1 MTKDYRDTIFLPKT
15 DFPMKGNLP
24 NREPQWLERW
34 NEIGIYDRIRESSK
48 GREKY
53 ILHDGPPYANGNIH
67 MGHAMNKTLKDIIVR
82 TQQMLGKDAPYVP
95 GWDCHGLPIEW
106 MIEKKYKNAGKN
118 KDEVDPVEFRKECRA
133 FAEKWV
139 GVQKDQFKRLGIF
152 GDWENPYLTMNFD
165 SEAQIVRELLK
176 FLMNGG
182 LYRGSKSIMWSV
194 VEKTA
199 LAEAEVEYMDHTSHM
214 IDIGFNVVKSDVEE
228 IVGEK
233 IVIWTT
239 TPWTMPGNRGIAYGK
254 DFDYQLIEVTEVEE
268 YSRIKVGEK
277 LVLAKD
283 LTEAFSARAR
293 VSGHTVLKSFKG
305 TDLEGTICHHPWHG
319 QGYDYD
325 VLVVEGF
332 HVTTDAGTGF
342 VHIAPSHGQEDFE
355 VGQQFGLETPFT
367 VDEGGLYYD
376 NIPMFAGEHVYK
388 VHDHICDEMEKVGAL
403 MARSKIV
410 HSYPHSWRSKA
421 PLIFR
426 NTPQWFISMETND
439 LRNNALKAIDQV
451 RWVPE
456 NSKNRMNAMVSD
468 RPDWLVSRQRAW
480 GVPITVFVHKAT
492 NELLKD
498 EDVNERIAAAVEKDG
513 ADAWYTADPQELL
526 GDKYAAGDYEQV
538 TDILDVWFDSGSTHA
553 FVVEKREELNRGE
566 GKRSADLYIEGTDQ
580 HRGWFQSS
588 LLESCGT
595 RGDAPY
601 DQVLT
606 HGFTVDKNG
615 KKMSKSLGNGVD
627 PLKVIKQYGAD
638 ILRLWVTSTDY
649 FNEHRIGDDIIK
661 NQAEAYRKIRNTMR
675 FMIGNLNEF
684 DQAEV
689 LPVNEMPELERW
701 VLHRLTEVDAVV
713 RSGFD
718 DYNYHRVYN
727 ALYNFCAVDLSAF
740 YFDIRKDALYCDA
753 KMTNRRR
760 AARTVLDEVFKTVT
774 KWFAPILVFTAE
786 EMWQS
791 RFPSDDD
798 SVHLQTFDDIPANW
812 RDEALG
818 EKWEKIRSLRKVV
831 TGALEIERRE
841 KRIGSS
847 LQATVDVYVNDKSY
861 IEAFEGIDLAEV
873 SITSSATMVEGDAPD
888 GAFSMEDAA
897 GVGVIS
903 TLSDGEK
910 CERCWQVLP
919 EVGTVDGHE
928 DICGRCAD
936 AVEAL

>member
-24 NREPQWLERW
+24 NREPQWLDRW
-34 NEIGIYDRIRESSK
+34 NGIDIYDRIRKSSE
-48 GREKY
+48 GRERY
-53 ILHDGPPYANGNIH
+53 ILHDGPPYANGDIH
-67 MGHAMNKTLKDIIVR
+67 MGHAMNKILKDIIVR
-82 TQQMLGKDAPYVP
+82 TQQMMGKDAPYVP

-133 FAEKWV
+133 FADKWV
-139 GVQKDQFKRLGIF
+139 GVQKEQFQRLGIF
-152 GDWENPYLTMNFD
+152 GDWDNPYLTMKFE

-176 FLMNGG
+176 FLMNDG

-199 LAEAEVEYMDHTSHM
+199 LAEAEIEYLDHTSHM
-214 IDIGFNVVKSDVEE
+214 IDIGFNIVTSPIDA
-228 IVGEK
+228 IVGSK

-254 DFDYQLIEVTEVEE
+254 EFEYVLIEAIDVSESSLV
-268 YSRIKVGEK
+268 KVGEK
-277 LVLAKD
+277 MILARE
-283 LTEAFSARAR
+283 LMEAFFDRAGIE
-293 VSGHTVLKSFKG
+293 GHRELKSFKG
-305 TDLEGTICHHPWHG
+305 SELEGTICHHPWYG
-319 QGYDYD
+319 KGYDFD
-325 VLVVEGF
+325 VPVIEGF

-342 VHIAPSHGQEDFE
+342 VHIAPGHGAEDYE
-355 VGQQFGLETPFT
+355 VGQQFNLETPFT

-376 NIPMFAGEHVYK
+376 HVPMFAGEHVYK
-388 VHDHICDEMEKVGAL
+388 VHDHVCEEMARVGAL
-403 MARSKIV
+403 LARDKIV

-426 NTPQWFISMETND
+426 NTPQWFISMEANN
-439 LRNNALKAIDQV
+439 LREKAMKAIDAV

-456 NSKNRMNAMVSD
+456 NSKNRINAMVAD
-468 RPDWLVSRQRAW
+468 RPDWLISRQRAW

-498 EDVNERIAAAVEKDG
+498 EEVNERIAKAVEESG
-513 ADAWYTADPQELL
+513 ADAWYTTDTQKLL
-526 GDKYAAGDYEQV
+526 GDKYNAADYEQV

-553 FVVEKREELNRGE
+553 FVLEKRDDLSRGE
-566 GKRSADLYIEGTDQ
+566 GKRSADLYLEGTDQ

-606 HGFTVDKNG
+606 HGFTVDKDG
-615 KKMSKSLGNGVD
+615 RKMSKSLGNGVD
-627 PLKVIKQYGAD
+627 PLKIINQYGAD

-649 FNEHRIGDDIIK
+649 FNEHRIGDEIIK

-675 FMIGNLNEF
+675 FMIGNLADF
-684 DQAEV
+684 DEAE
-689 LPVNEMPELERW
+689 LLEYNKLPELERW
-701 VLHRLTEVDAVV
+701 VLHRLTEVDHAV
-713 RSGFD
+713 RSGFN

-740 YFDIRKDALYCDA
+740 YFDIRKDALYCDG

-774 KWFAPILVFTAE
+774 KWFAPILVFTSE
-786 EMWQS
+786 EIWQS

-798 SVHLQTFDDIPANW
+798 SVHLQTFHDIPAEWKN
-812 RDEALG
+812 DALG
-818 EKWEKIRSLRKVV
+818 TKWSKIRTLRKVV
-831 TGALEIERRE
+831 TGALEIERKE

-847 LQATVDVYVNDKSY
+847 LQAHVDVYVDDESY
-861 IEAFEGIDLAEV
+861 VTAFENIDLAEV
-873 SITSSATMVEGDAPD
+873 SITSTASLTVGKAPD
-888 GAFSMEDAA
+888 AAFTMEDTS
-897 GVGVIS
+897 GVAVIS
-903 TLSDGEK
+903 TLSEGGK

-919 EVGTVDGHE
+919 EVGTIAGHE
-928 DICGRCAD
+928 DICKRCAD

>member
-24 NREPQWLERW
+24 NREPQWMERW
-34 NEIGIYDRIRESSK
+34 NDIGIYDRIRESSK
-48 GREKY
+48 DSERY

-67 MGHAMNKTLKDIIVR
+67 MGHAMNKILKDIIVR

-118 KDEVDPVEFRKECRA
+118 KDEVDPVEFRGECRA

-139 GVQKDQFKRLGIF
+139 GVQKEQFKRLGIF
-152 GDWENPYLTMNFD
+152 GDWDDPYLTMNFD

-194 VEKTA
+194 IEKSA
-199 LAEAEVEYMDHTSHM
+199 LAEAEIEYKDHTSHM
-214 IDIGFNVVKSDVEE
+214 IDIGFNVVKSNVAE
-228 IVGEK
+228 IIGTK

-254 DFDYQLIEVTEVEE
+254 DFDYQLVEVTQVEE
-268 YSRIKVGEK
+268 NSRVKVGEK
-277 LVLAKD
+277 IVLANA
-283 LTEAFSARAR
+283 LLGEFSSRAG
-293 VSGHTVLKSFKG
+293 VTATKEITTFKG
-305 TDLEGTICHHPWHG
+305 SDLEGTVCHHPWHG

-388 VHDHICDEMEKVGAL
+388 VHDHVCEEMVKVGAL
-403 MARSKIV
+403 LARSKIV

-426 NTPQWFISMETND
+426 NTPQWFISMQTND
-439 LRNNALKAIDQV
+439 LRENAMKAVDSV
-451 RWVPE
+451 RWIPG
-456 NSKNRMNAMVSD
+456 NSKNRMSAMVED

-480 GVPITVFVHKAT
+480 GVPITVFVHKGT

-498 EDVNERIAAAVEKDG
+498 EDVNVRIASAIEESG
-513 ADAWYTADPQELL
+513 ADAWYTTDAQVFL
-526 GDKYAAGDYEQV
+526 GDQYNADDYEQV
-538 TDILDVWFDSGSTHA
+538 TDILDVWFDSGSTHS
-553 FVVEKREELNRGE
+553 FVLEKRDELSRGE
-566 GKRSADLYIEGTDQ
+566 GKRSADLYLEGTDQ

-606 HGFTVDKNG
+606 HGFTLDKDG

-627 PLKVIKQYGAD
+627 PLKMIKQYGAD

-649 FNEHRIGDDIIK
+649 FNEHRIGEEIIK

-675 FMIGNLNEF
+675 FLIGNLAEF
-684 DQAEV
+684 EECEI
-689 LPVNEMPELERW
+689 LPIDEMPELERW
-701 VLHRLTEVDAVV
+701 VLHRLTEVDEKV
-713 RSGFD
+713 RKGFD

-727 ALYNFCAVDLSAF
+727 ALYNFCSVDLSAF
-740 YFDIRKDALYCDA
+740 YFDVRKDALYCDA
-753 KMTNRRR
+753 KMTLRRR
-760 AARTVLDEVFKTVT
+760 AARTVLDQVFKIVT

-786 EMWQS
+786 EIWQS
-791 RFPSDDD
+791 RFPSEDG
-798 SVHLQTFDDIPANW
+798 SVHLQTFHDIPSTW
-812 RDEALG
+812 KDDALG
-818 EKWEKIRSLRKVV
+818 AKWEKIRTLRKVV

-847 LQATVDVYVNDKSY
+847 LQATAQVYVKDSGY
-861 IEAFEGIDLAEV
+861 IDAFEGIDLAEV
-873 SITSSATMVEGDAPD
+873 SITSSATMIQGEAPE
-888 GAFSMEDAA
+888 GAFTMEDTADVA
-897 GVGVIS
+897 VIS

-919 EVGTVDGHE
+919 EVGSISGHD